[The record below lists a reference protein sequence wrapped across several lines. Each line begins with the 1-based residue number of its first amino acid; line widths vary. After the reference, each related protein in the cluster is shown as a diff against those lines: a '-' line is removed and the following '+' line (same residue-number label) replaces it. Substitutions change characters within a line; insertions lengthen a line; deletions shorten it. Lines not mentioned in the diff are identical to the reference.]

1 MEKVW
6 AGARALAVLVA
17 IVGAFVTVPYLGVLL
32 LVLGGLAALGD
43 TAESSMRVY
52 LVAAVLVLGSKEL
65 AVIPAVGTY
74 LASIFGSIGTAAVGA
89 SVVSITITLYRL
101 TMAEFAA
108 KT

>member
-6 AGARALAVLVA
+6 AGARALAVVVA
-17 IVGAFVTVPYLGVLL
+17 IVGAFVTVPYIGVLL
-32 LVLGGLAALGD
+32 LVLGGFAAIGS
-43 TAESSMRVY
+43 TAENSMRVY
-52 LVAAVLVLGSKEL
+52 LIAAVLVLGSKEL

-89 SVVSITITLYRL
+89 SVVSIAIGLYRL
-101 TMAEFAA
+101 TMAEFAP